1 MKKLMLV
8 VLAMAMLALLST
20 PPVVQAQVNDAIAL
34 TAQAWKDL
42 TDWPAN
48 GKRHTVDINKVAGAD
63 YGVNKKAAVV
73 LQDALAK
80 ARAGNANS
88 RAIMK
93 LQEAIAYCEGG
104 MHKECRL
111 MSEGALAALCQTGSG
126 DACAKAPK
134 FGSYVAP

>member
-8 VLAMAMLALLST
+8 VLGMAMLALLST

-48 GKRHTVDINKVAGAD
+48 GKRNTVDINKVAGAD
-63 YGVNKKAAVV
+63 VGQIKKATVT

-93 LQEAIAYCEGG
+93 LQEAIAYGQAS
-104 MHKECRL
+104 MHKEARL
-111 MSEGALAALCQTGSG
+111 MSEGALAALCQTGTG